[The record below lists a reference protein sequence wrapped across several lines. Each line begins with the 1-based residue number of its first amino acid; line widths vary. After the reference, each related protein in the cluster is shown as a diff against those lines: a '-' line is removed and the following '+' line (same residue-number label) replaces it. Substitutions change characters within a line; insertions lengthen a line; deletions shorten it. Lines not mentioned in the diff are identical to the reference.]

1 MMRMAVLLLVLWAAL
16 LVPTAARAQ
25 NGDAAIS
32 IDPSSAHIDITTG
45 FDGARLTIYG
55 VTRAHGDIAVRITGP
70 KRTMVVRRKANVG
83 GAWVNTSWI
92 EFDQVPAFYD
102 YALSRFAMEQ
112 DMTDM
117 LHENGIGL
125 NGLDFAG
132 PAHEEPATKAP
143 FREAMI
149 RNKQEQGLF
158 PLKARGLTFVEPD
171 FFKAEF
177 NLPSNVPMGDY
188 TVDAFLFRNGRLQAQ
203 DQTTFRVAQVGF
215 SARIFTFAYRD
226 SLAYGLAAA
235 AMAFFAGWAAFTF
248 LRRD

>member
-1 MMRMAVLLLVLWAAL
+1 MFMRALLMCVLLAVSSPAM
-16 LVPTAARAQ
+16 AQ
-25 NGDAAIS
+25 KDDAAIS
-32 IDPSSAHIDITTG
+32 IDPSSATIDITTG
-45 FDGARLTIYG
+45 FDGARLTVYG
-55 VTRAHGDIAVRITGP
+55 VTREDGDIAVLVTGP
-70 KRTMVVRRKANVG
+70 KRTMVVRRKSNVG
-83 GAWVNTSWI
+83 GAWVNASWI

-112 DMTDM
+112 EMTD
-117 LHENGIGL
+117 LLYENGIGL
-125 NGLDFAG
+125 NGLDFIG
-132 PAHEEPATKAP
+132 PVNANPQNTAQ

-158 PLKARGLTFVEPD
+158 PLKARGLSFVEPD

-177 NLPSNVPMGDY
+177 ALPSNVPTGDY
-188 TVDAFLFRNGRLQAQ
+188 TVNAYLFRGGKVRAE

-215 SARIFTFAYRD
+215 SARIYRYAYRE
-226 SLAYGLAAA
+226 SLAYGLVAV